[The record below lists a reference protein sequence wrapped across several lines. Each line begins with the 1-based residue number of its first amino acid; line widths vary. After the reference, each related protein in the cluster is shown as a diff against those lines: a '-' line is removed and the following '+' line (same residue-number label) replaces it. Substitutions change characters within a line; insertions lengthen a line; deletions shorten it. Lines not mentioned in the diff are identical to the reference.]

1 MWQTWWAA
9 QGRKQPTY
17 STHCLIHCPSLQA
30 DSASV
35 LLLVVSWVIYNR
47 LAPFLSFYSNH
58 AAFWYP
64 SLITRNNCSQKRVP
78 KSPGDGSE
86 WSTVQLETSLLT
98 FVPFLTSSARNATG
112 GTRKQANKQT
122 KNALFGNRKLL
133 CKHREGLQQHKDLSE
148 AATFLCICSLFLW
161 FLPPLFHLQELAPL
175 LVLVHKAL
183 ISSHCHP
190 PPSPQ
195 ERGWGELW
203 EQCLEAFPP
212 RGPFI
217 HMCSW
222 KDWWTSQVQCSTFA
236 ECFAWGVLPSFTLS
250 GWLNPD

>member
-122 KNALFGNRKLL
+122 ENALFGNRKLL
-133 CKHREGLQQHKDLSE
+133 CKLITSQRGA
-148 AATFLCICSLFLW
+148 AATQGPEWGCYISL
-161 FLPPLFHLQELAPL
+161 HLQP
-175 LVLVHKAL
+175 VPL
-183 ISSHCHP
+183 ISPTS
-190 PPSPQ
+190 
-195 ERGWGELW
+195 
-203 EQCLEAFPP
+203 FPP
-212 RGPFI
+212 AGA
-217 HMCSW
+217 CSPPCVG
-222 KDWWTSQVQCSTFA
+222 TQSPNQQP
-236 ECFAWGVLPSFTLS
+236 LPSSSVTPGERLRGAVGAVS
-250 GWLNPD
+250 GGIPTPWPFYTHV